1 MIIRLVELGIEGS
14 PTENMHKF
22 SEAAVIPPVPD
33 AAVFPELYSTGFV
46 LDDIDS
52 LALSV
57 EELSD
62 LPVASTAREN
72 SLWII
77 GGTVPVRTDD
87 GVVNRM
93 VVYSPEGTLAYQT
106 DKVHIFKQMGEDRA
120 FIPGK
125 CAGTFPFMGTTGAG
139 IVCYDLRFP
148 ELSRRLV
155 LAGAEILFVPAQWPG
170 GRMELFRSLLRAR
183 AAEAQIFT
191 VGCNLGG
198 EHLGVIFGGSGGVAH
213 PDGKMIK
220 GHSVMQGITD
230 FKIDLTHVEEMR
242 EHINCLED
250 RRPQE
255 YGTFSGREVTS
266 DG

>member
-1 MIIRLVELGIEGS
+1 MILRLVELGIVGS

-22 SEAAVIPPVPD
+22 SEAAVISPVPD

-52 LALSV
+52 LALS
-57 EELSD
+57 EENLSN
-62 LPVASTAREN
+62 LPAASSAREN
-72 SLWII
+72 NLWII
-77 GGTVPVRTDD
+77 GGTVPVKTDR

-93 VVYSPEGTLAYQT
+93 VVYSPEGALAYQT
-106 DKVHIFKQMGEDRA
+106 DKVHLFKQMGEDRA

-125 CAGTFPFMGTTGAG
+125 CGGTFPFMGTAGAG

-155 LAGAEILFVPAQWPG
+155 LAGAEIIFIPAQWPG
-170 GRMELFRSLLRAR
+170 GRLELFRSLLRAR

-213 PDGKMIK
+213 PGGKMIK
-220 GHSVMQGITD
+220 GRSVTEGITD
-230 FKIDLTHVEEMR
+230 YEIDLTDVEDMR
-242 EHINCLED
+242 KRINCLED
-250 RRPQE
+250 RRPEE
-255 YGTFSGREVTS
+255 YGILSGQ
-266 DG
+266 GGFQ